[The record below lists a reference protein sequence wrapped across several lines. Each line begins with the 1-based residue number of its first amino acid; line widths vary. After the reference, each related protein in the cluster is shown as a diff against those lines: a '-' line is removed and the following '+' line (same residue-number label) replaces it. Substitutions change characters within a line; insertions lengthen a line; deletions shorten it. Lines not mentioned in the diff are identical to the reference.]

1 VVLECLPE
9 RVARLITETLDIP
22 TIGIGAG
29 RWTSGQVLVM
39 HDLLGML
46 QHPQHAKVN
55 GSDGN
60 ACGLGF
66 LLG

>member
-1 VVLECLPE
+1 MIGAHAQDAGAFAVVLECLPE
-9 RVARLITETLDIP
+9 QVAKLITEALDIP

-46 QHPQHAKVN
+46 QHPQHAKV
-55 GSDGN
+55 
-60 ACGLGF
+60 
-66 LLG
+66 